1 MEVLKILN
9 ASCIYWTP
17 VACSFFL
24 QVTLRNNNLGAHV
37 PAHNHSALMLAVF
50 DHQNYAATHWTSIY
64 IYRVLM
70 LHFELLFTIS
80 FHTNL
85 CHPTSLLNF
94 GSWASSWLQCKF
106 QQNNQLRHKGDWK
119 TIWGLWLVAALYRGN
134 CWWTLRSACNYLS
147 PVHVV
152 PNSPPP
158 STQHDSAYLSPY
170 KIDKFQASFALYR
183 FFFGCFFFSTSHEWI
198 KP

>member
-1 MEVLKILN
+1 
-9 ASCIYWTP
+9 
-17 VACSFFL
+17 
-24 QVTLRNNNLGAHV
+24 
-37 PAHNHSALMLAVF
+37 
-50 DHQNYAATHWTSIY
+50 
-64 IYRVLM
+64 M

-147 PVHVV
+147 PIHVV

-183 FFFGCFFFSTSHEWI
+183 FFFGCFFFSALHMNGKNLKICLHMYLPSVRATEHEELQNMKSKYAQDWLNYHKVCSLI
-198 KP
+198 HSYCSMFPHYKVWVTHYKLT